1 MKMPCKHPSSWVR
14 FSAMAQM
21 ILDGLSQMAKA
32 NSQYRPERSEPC
44 GNLLSPADGQARM
57 ILGAWA
63 PGFDSEN
70 MVAGISVRW
79 HPLVF
84 LGSFQ
89 NLVLFHVFSW
99 AAFKDDSISSIL
111 EYIRYFLYFLLW
123 PLTWQS
129 ALNGHSNKKE
139 KGMDLSQNCCYPKWL
154 WLMLFPYFDDS
165 RCGKW
170 WNVETI
176 PCEAPSS
183 HPGKHSGS
191 RSLRQ
196 MWTAQLKRIYWP
208 LPFSEYGN
216 WGKQKELLHLKDLKD
231 LKDRIAPKFPTFAS
245 WSMLI
250 IANLRICMFG
260 PTNNESHCFTSR
272 VYNIY
277 LSGRGV
283 GRPTDLPD
291 VWGFR
296 KEQHWNTNFF

>member
-1 MKMPCKHPSSWVR
+1 
-14 FSAMAQM
+14 
-21 ILDGLSQMAKA
+21 MAKA

-63 PGFDSEN
+63 PGFDSKN

-111 EYIRYFLYFLLW
+111 EYIRYFLLW

-139 KGMDLSQNCCYPKWL
+139 KGMDLSQNCWYPKWL

-196 MWTAQLKRIYWP
+196 MWTAKLKRIYWP
-208 LPFSEYGN
+208 LPFPEYGN
-216 WGKQKELLHLKDLKD
+216 WGKQKELLHLKDLKILKD
-231 LKDRIAPKFPTFAS
+231 LKDLKIFEVPVFFIF
-245 WSMLI
+245 LGEVH
-250 IANLRICMFG
+250 LRF
-260 PTNNESHCFTSR
+260 
-272 VYNIY
+272 
-277 LSGRGV
+277 
-283 GRPTDLPD
+283 
-291 VWGFR
+291 
-296 KEQHWNTNFF
+296 